1 MKELLFD
8 ILPIDFVLEKSKNYL
23 NKNYQYLIGEL
34 KRNAQYAIYEHYLIK
49 LESLAIENKIEDS
62 PINWY
67 FLDVLRSLK
76 LNLPDVNKGKLI
88 LTLFKKVA
96 LGDNEIGFLDY
107 CFESNGFV
115 YNIPLN
121 LVDKLEL
128 KYGNYKIFNNISS
141 YEAWDSSFIKALE
154 IVRSVNLQLLYDIN
168 PLVKNISV
176 IESQGESHGSMSPKS
191 IMGSVFLPEIDD
203 STLIAECFIHECLHQ
218 YLYRLE
224 HVSNLFENTDG
235 IDELYYSP
243 WKDEPRPL
251 IMVLHGAFVF
261 TGVIMFYIELSK
273 KDLPTKYINT
283 FKERIVY
290 RYTQVNLALN
300 VLSNNNK
307 FTKFGNDI
315 LDILRSYV
323 DEIGNSEYL
332 DNSTQ
337 IDNVLEHFSKFS
349 KKDYKHVTI

>member
-23 NKNYQYLIGEL
+23 NKNYQFLIGEL
-34 KRNAQYAIYEHYLIK
+34 KQNKQYTNYEFYFIK
-49 LESLAIENKIEDS
+49 LESLAVENKIEDS
-62 PINWY
+62 PINWF

-76 LNLPDVNKGKLI
+76 LNLPDNNKNNLI
-88 LTLFKKVA
+88 LNLFKKVT
-96 LGDNEIGFLDY
+96 LGENEIGLLDY
-107 CFESNGFV
+107 SFESNGFV

-121 LVDKLEL
+121 LVNKLEL
-128 KYGNYKIFNNISS
+128 TYGNYKIFNNIIN
-141 YEAWDSSFIKALE
+141 YENWDTSFIKALE

-168 PLVKNISV
+168 PLVKNILV

-224 HVSNLFENTDG
+224 HVSNFFENRDG

-273 KDLPTKYINT
+273 KDLPTKYLDT

-290 RYTQVNLALN
+290 RYSQVNLALN

-315 LDILRSYV
+315 FDILRSYV
-323 DEIGNSEYL
+323 DEIGNSEYF
-332 DNSTQ
+332 DNSIQ
-337 IDNVLEHFSKFS
+337 IDSVLEHFSNYS

>member
-8 ILPIDFVLEKSKNYL
+8 ILPIDFVLERSKNYL
-23 NKNYQYLIGEL
+23 NKNYQYIIGEL
-34 KRNAQYAIYEHYLIK
+34 KQNSQYTIYELYFK
-49 LESLAIENKIEDS
+49 RLETLAEHNKIDDS
-62 PINWY
+62 PLNWY

-76 LNLPDVNKGKLI
+76 LNIPDITKSNLI
-88 LTLFKKVA
+88 LSLFKKVA
-96 LGDNEIGFLDY
+96 LGENEIGLSDFQ
-107 CFESNGFV
+107 FESNGFS

-128 KYGNYKIFNNISS
+128 KYGNNKIIKHITS
-141 YEAWDSSFIKALE
+141 YENWDSNFIKALE

-168 PLVKNISV
+168 PLVKNILV

-203 STLIAECFIHECLHQ
+203 STLISECFIHECLHQ

-224 HVSNLFENTDG
+224 HVSNFFENNDG
-235 IDELYYSP
+235 LEEFYYSP

-273 KDLPTKYINT
+273 KDLPAKFINL
-283 FKERIVY
+283 FKERIIY
-290 RYTQVNLALN
+290 RYTQVNIAIN
-300 VLSNNNK
+300 VLKNNNK

-315 LDILRSYV
+315 FEILESYV
-323 DEIGNSEYL
+323 DEIAHSEYC
-332 DNSTQ
+332 DNLLQ
-337 IDNVLEHFSKFS
+337 IDNVLEHYSKFS
-349 KKDYKHVTI
+349 KKDYKHVTV

>member
-8 ILPIDFVLEKSKNYL
+8 ILPIDFVLERSKNYL
-23 NKNYQYLIGEL
+23 NKNYQYIIGKL
-34 KRNAQYAIYEHYLIK
+34 MQNSQYTIYEFYLKK
-49 LESLAIENKIEDS
+49 LETLAEHNNIDES

-76 LNLPDVNKGKLI
+76 LNMPDITKSNLI
-88 LTLFKKVA
+88 LALFKKVV
-96 LGDNEIGFLDY
+96 LGDNEIGLSDFQ
-107 CFESNGFV
+107 FESNGFN

-128 KYGNYKIFNNISS
+128 KYGNYKIINHITS
-141 YEAWDSSFIKALE
+141 YQNWDSYFIKALE

-168 PLVKNISV
+168 PLVKNILV

-203 STLIAECFIHECLHQ
+203 SILISECFIHECLHQ

-224 HVSNLFENTDG
+224 HVSNFFENNDG
-235 IDELYYSP
+235 LEEFYYSP

-273 KDLPTKYINT
+273 KDLPTKFINL
-283 FKERIVY
+283 FKERIFY
-290 RYTQVNLALN
+290 RYTQVNIAIN
-300 VLSNNNK
+300 VLKKNNK

-315 LDILRSYV
+315 FEILESYV
-323 DEIGNSEYL
+323 DEIAHSDYC
-332 DNSTQ
+332 DNSLQ
-337 IDNVLEHFSKFS
+337 IDNVLEHYSKFS
-349 KKDYKHVTI
+349 KKDYKHANI